1 MENSLS
7 LAYVSKIFAGV
18 TRQGVSLEDLL
29 VARALDPDLLSQP
42 RARLGQRVFAELLQE
57 AMQRTGDEFLGLGHS
72 TRSRPGTFAMMAHAV
87 IHCRNLGKAIER
99 SAAFY
104 AMFDWPGGMHL
115 QRQDE
120 LAIFQI
126 EMPVTAHRDVMIEAV
141 MFLALRFWSWL
152 LGQEVKARAL
162 DFDFAA
168 PQEAGEFA
176 VLFDCPLHFAAAR
189 NAIVLDAALLDRP
202 LLQTPQTLS
211 HFLRNSL
218 STLIEGAGPP
228 PDIVQ
233 QLRALLRHAEVN
245 RLPEFAEVSRGLGLS
260 ESTLRRLLR
269 EAGSSFQQVRDDW
282 RKHTA
287 IFYLRRPD
295 LGLQEIS
302 TLMGFSEVSAFHR
315 AFRRWTGMPPG
326 AFRQQDGEKLQ
337 AL

>member
-7 LAYVSKIFAGV
+7 LAYVSKILAGV

-104 AMFDWPGGMHL
+104 AMFDWPGGMRL

-162 DFDFAA
+162 DFDFVA

-189 NAIVLDAALLDRP
+189 NAIALDAALLDRP

-337 AL
+337 VL